1 MVKML
6 KLWEQHRKEQRK
18 MVRGFRIAL
27 IKLRLSVPE
36 PTSYESWRALHDY
49 LERLENMEGDVE

>member
-6 KLWEQHRKEQRK
+6 KKLWEKYRKEQW
-18 MVRGFRIAL
+18 VREFQIAL

-49 LERLENMEGDVE
+49 LDRLENMEGDVE